1 MAGLDIRRPALRV
14 DAHRESI
21 VVELVP
27 HRAFGASAD
36 PVRRPTAAPAEMLA
50 TRENGAKVARIDDN
64 SETAI

>member
-1 MAGLDIRRPALRV
+1 
-14 DAHRESI
+14 
-21 VVELVP
+21 VP

-50 TRENGAKVARIDDN
+50 TRENGAKAARIDVN